1 MGSDHD
7 LASGRVVVRA
17 RVEGYGEENAI
28 YRVDYDDFGMV
39 ASSGMIV
46 NSDGDQCGRHY
57 YGMEVDVITSGWQEG
72 DLCFNIPVG
81 DTDPVVFYFGDRHR
95 YLPDK
100 VDRVLGF
107 WAAADVSLRYIEKPP
122 AISDTFGTLANP
134 VPAGESALA
143 SDGVAITVTSSLID
157 AILLGYPSSDT
168 HTSMFVRAR
177 MESYGEDANKLR
189 KVRYSGDLGIAG
201 DSGVLSVEDTRLE
214 CRLHGLDLLDPYILF
229 FNGGWQEVN
238 LCFKFPVEET
248 GLKLYYKPEGADQP
262 LGFWAVPSKPSAT
275 GVATISDTFGTLQN
289 PVPLGEK
296 ALAGGGAAISILS
309 VDTDSELPHDRPP
322 DEGNKYVTLRARVE
336 NLTGFDGSMNV
347 SAWNFGLVAHSGQTI
362 YETDPYHVYQC
373 GNVPDKLGGPI
384 PNGGAIEGNLCFQV
398 PENETEGL
406 SLYYDVSD
414 RVLGFW
420 SLSEDAPSHISL
432 EPATAISD
440 SYGTRSNPVSINEKA
455 MASDGH
461 AITIVSVNLNASH
474 DGYRDYSHNEP
485 APAPEGDRYIVI
497 RARLEN
503 HAVAENTILRADRYG
518 YGIVTQSGL
527 VKYGYGY
534 DHGCPYTRYSVYNDI
549 IFRGGFAEV
558 DICFV
563 VPDDETGLTLFYRP
577 GESVLGFW
585 EVSEATST
593 PDSAAPSEGDFGR
606 LRDLDESRASGREG
620 ASFGRHCYQPDGSL
634 RH

>member
-1 MGSDHD
+1 MSI
-7 LASGRVVVRA
+7 S
-17 RVEGYGEENAI
+17 VEMCQTG
-28 YRVDYDDFGMV
+28 
-39 ASSGMIV
+39 
-46 NSDGDQCGRHY
+46 
-57 YGMEVDVITSGWQEG
+57 
-72 DLCFNIPVG
+72 
-81 DTDPVVFYFGDRHR
+81 
-95 YLPDK
+95 
-100 VDRVLGF
+100 
-107 WAAADVSLRYIEKPP
+107 WAARFL
-122 AISDTFGTLANP
+122 T
-134 VPAGESALA
+134 AG
-143 SDGVAITVTSSLID
+143 
-157 AILLGYPSSDT
+157 
-168 HTSMFVRAR
+168 
-177 MESYGEDANKLR
+177 
-189 KVRYSGDLGIAG
+189 
-201 DSGVLSVEDTRLE
+201 
-214 CRLHGLDLLDPYILF
+214 
-229 FNGGWQEVN
+229 Q
-238 LCFKFPVEET
+238 
-248 GLKLYYKPEGADQP
+248 
-262 LGFWAVPSKPSAT
+262 
-275 GVATISDTFGTLQN
+275 
-289 PVPLGEK
+289 
-296 ALAGGGAAISILS
+296 
-309 VDTDSELPHDRPP
+309 
-322 DEGNKYVTLRARVE
+322 LRATYV
-336 NLTGFDGSMNV
+336 
-347 SAWNFGLVAHSGQTI
+347 
-362 YETDPYHVYQC
+362 
-373 GNVPDKLGGPI
+373 
-384 PNGGAIEGNLCFQV
+384 FQV

-585 EVSEATST
+585 EVSEPTST
-593 PDSAAPSEGDFGR
+593 PAP
-606 LRDLDESRASGREG
+606 LSRPTEISDDYGTWMNPRSPGREG
-620 ASFGRHCYQPDGSL
+620 ARFGRHCYQPDGSL